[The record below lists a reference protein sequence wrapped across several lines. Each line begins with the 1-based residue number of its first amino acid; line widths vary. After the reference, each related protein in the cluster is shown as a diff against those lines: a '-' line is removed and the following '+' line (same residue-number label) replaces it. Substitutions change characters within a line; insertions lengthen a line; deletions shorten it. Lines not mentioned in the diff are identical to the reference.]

1 MNKKQAFEMFGLKQ
15 TNQVWSWSAISEDG
29 KTVATTVWAD
39 QVDRTSDASLFVD
52 TFNLPHNQRNE
63 LWRDANGNRE
73 RIQHLSHAVKHNS
86 GIVRVL
92 LVHSVDP
99 NAYPREVKPNSVEPL
114 TERYFKVV
122 KLDEQTGEFQL
133 QEVSV
138 SSKLQDLIK
147 GAPENRFFGFSV
159 EPFIDEALNNGDAVA
174 MRLITNALSKRIEAN
189 KEPEIFP
196 LREDVDVEIFSYR
209 RLVFALGKLQRKK
222 QQGFNVMQPTG
233 VGLHES
239 SPGDFV
245 FEDGEVWP
253 SIEEHKALMGTCRYL
268 EQGGG
273 APINASKKYARPR
286 TGEIFEQDGLRL
298 ICLNSM
304 ASYGG
309 GSAALWAAEGFD
321 AQLTMQGT
329 PYVCGK
335 CLEIIEEP
343 LGIKFQPVGRGWMD
357 YEDEERRLEARF
369 LKLEEI
375 RRYDINHR
383 ESEWYRH
390 PG

>member
-15 TNQVWSWSAISEDG
+15 TNHVWSWSAISQDG

-114 TERYFKVV
+114 TERYFQVV
-122 KLDEQTGEFQL
+122 KLDEKTGEFQL
-133 QEVSV
+133 RELKNLSWLNDFNEI
-138 SSKLQDLIK
+138 SLDAIGALISEARK
-147 GAPENRFFGFSV
+147 ED
-159 EPFIDEALNNGDAVA
+159 DEAVMNILRQA
-174 MRLITNALSKRIEAN
+174 ITERIEFERKFAGIYRWEN
-189 KEPEIFP
+189 P
-196 LREDVDVEIFSYR
+196 LDKIRRDVIV
-209 RLVFALGKLQRKK
+209 ALGDIARKK
-222 QQGFNVMQPTG
+222 SRERYQ
-233 VGLHES
+233 LEEHEAKS
-239 SPGDFV
+239 EFL
-245 FEDGEVWP
+245 FADGKPWP
-253 SIEEHKALMGTCRYL
+253 SISEHHRLMDICRQI
-268 EQGGG
+268 ETRCRRTKGRDPQ
-273 APINASKKYARPR
+273 

-298 ICLNSM
+298 LCLNAM

-329 PYVCGK
+329 PYVRGK

-357 YEDEERRLEARF
+357 YEDEERRQEVRF

-390 PG
+390 PR